1 MSNLVSQWQHRLLE
15 VMQALL
21 PNCIDSDNSDRED
34 KPELISSDG
43 TNVPDS
49 DNSDS
54 FVCCTIT
61 IN

>member
-1 MSNLVSQWQHRLLE
+1 
-15 VMQALL
+15 MQALL

-54 FVCCTIT
+54 FVCCAST